1 MRTFLKHMK
10 KSEKGDALVLLTLA
24 FGAMLTMTGLVIDGG
39 HLFATKSH
47 LQKTANAAALS
58 GAQEIP
64 NAESAVYGV
73 VDEVLSSHGETD
85 SLLQAAV
92 QGDKEL
98 LVKLEREV
106 PLFFAALF
114 GQDSLPVSVQAKA
127 ALNPMGET
135 SGVVPLGIEESMLPL
150 NHGEEYELKVDSGDS
165 ESGFFGVLALVGS
178 GANLYRDTLTN
189 GYEENVKVGDI
200 IPTDREYGRSNKK
213 WCECSY

>member
-1 MRTFLKHMK
+1 M
-10 KSEKGDALVLLTLA
+10 
-24 FGAMLTMTGLVIDGG
+24 IDGG

-106 PLFFAALF
+106 PLF
-114 GQDSLPVSVQAKA
+114 LPPCSDK
-127 ALNPMGET
+127 
-135 SGVVPLGIEESMLPL
+135 
-150 NHGEEYELKVDSGDS
+150 
-165 ESGFFGVLALVGS
+165 
-178 GANLYRDTLTN
+178 TLCQSAFRP
-189 GYEENVKVGDI
+189 K
-200 IPTDREYGRSNKK
+200 RL
-213 WCECSY
+213 